1 MNLRGIANSVTQAV
15 NPNIP
20 AQIKPSSGGWV
31 TNPDGTREPQFG
43 DPVDVA
49 VQRQALT
56 QKDLMHIDG
65 LNMSGVFAPFYING
79 NWYSVNRPDG
89 KGGDI
94 ILIPSTSEEWLVVAV
109 TELWP
114 DWTRVLACL
123 QLST

>member
-15 NPNIP
+15 NPNTP
-20 AQIKPSSGGWV
+20 AQIKPSAGWV
-31 TNPDGTREPQFG
+31 TNPDGTRTPG
-43 DPVDVA
+43 YGTTVDID

-65 LNMSGVFAPFYING
+65 LNMAGVFAPFYIDG

-94 ILIPSTSEEWLVVAV
+94 ILIPSLSEEWLVVAV